1 MGRLAHLHNLAASPR
16 AAAVELEDPEVASGD
31 VDGHVVDRNLAD
43 ATFER
48 AGVGVPVQD
57 EVGAVLGDRRRE
69 PIAAEVRVDARRLP
83 LERVHDWRI
92 VEEDDADVTVH
103 NRLQPTRDGVR
114 LGARLGVDP
123 PQQGLPEVRQRR
135 TGKAADETL
144 RADDAELEPI
154 HLAGRAVAVEEADPG
169 VREHLPEL
177 VGLARVVVVVA
188 EHGEDRDV
196 EQPTCRSERFRLLR
210 LSVRRQ
216 IAGEKDDVGLAFQ
229 LGEAALDALATRVG
243 RVDIG
248 GRSNPHHGASC
259 CAFGQNGNDPS
270 VPEPTFE
277 ELIQAMKDA
286 VGVLQ
291 RAEIPFVLGGGLSA
305 WARGG
310 PRSEH
315 DVDFLVRPED
325 VETALSAFET
335 EGWETDRPPEGWLVK
350 AWHQNGSLVDL
361 IYNPASGPITDD
373 LIERA
378 PLAEVMAVRVHVSTL
393 EDVMVSKLAALT
405 EQEPDFGALL
415 EWTRALREQIDW
427 SEVRARSEASPFAR
441 AFFTL
446 VEGLGIVEVADE
458 LGRNGR
464 TV

>member
-1 MGRLAHLHNLAASPR
+1 
-16 AAAVELEDPEVASGD
+16 
-31 VDGHVVDRNLAD
+31 
-43 ATFER
+43 
-48 AGVGVPVQD
+48 VGVSVQD

-83 LERVHDWRI
+83 FQRVHDRRV
-92 VEEDDADVTVH
+92 VEKHDADVAVDD
-103 NRLQPTRDGVR
+103 RLQPSRDRLG
-114 LGARLGVDP
+114 LGARLRVDP

-135 TGKAADETL
+135 PGEAADEAL
-144 RADDAELEPI
+144 RADDAELEPV
-154 HLAGRAVAVEEADPG
+154 HLAGPALTLEEADPG
-169 VREHLPEL
+169 VREHFPEL
-177 VGLARVVVVVA
+177 VGPARVVVVVA

-196 EQPTCRSERFRLLR
+196 EKTACSGERFRLLR
-210 LSVRRQ
+210 LAARRQ
-216 IAGEKDDVGLAFQ
+216 VAGEQDDVRLAFE

-248 GRSNPHHGASC
+248 SGSNPYHGASC
-259 CAFGQNGNDPS
+259 CASGQNGNDPAM
-270 VPEPTFE
+270 PEPTFE

-335 EGWETDRPPEGWLVK
+335 EGWKTERPPEGWLVK

-361 IYNPASGPITDD
+361 IYNPASGPITDE

-427 SEVRARSEASPFAR
+427 NEVRDRSESSPFAR

-446 VEGLGIVEVADE
+446 VEGLGIVEPARE
-458 LGRNGR
+458 LDRDGGAA
-464 TV
+464 